1 MEEFKNLQETKLT
14 SQPIFDG
21 DVLHIYKDTVRLPN
35 GKTSTRE
42 YTVHHG
48 AVCILPLLENGDVLL
63 ERQFR
68 YAMGEVLT
76 EIPAG
81 KLDYIGEDPRE
92 AALRELREE
101 TGAVASEL
109 IPLGPF
115 YPTCAYSTE
124 VIQMFLARGL
134 SFGERDLDEDEFL
147 NVFRL
152 PLRELV
158 EKVLNGEIPDRLD
171 LRAGGT
177 WLQHGLRY
185 YPAFELRTRRH
196 HHGRRICRLLRH
208 DELPSS
214 PHRICYHRGHY
225 QHAPRRCD

>member
-1 MEEFKNLQETKLT
+1 MDSAVHYEKTLSSEVIFEGRVITLT
-14 SQPIFDG
+14 N
-21 DVLHIYKDTVRLPN
+21 DV
-35 GKTSTRE
+35 
-42 YTVHHG
+42 
-48 AVCILPLLENGDVLL
+48 ALLENGETAGREVVHHHGGACILPYFEDGTICMV
-63 ERQFR
+63 RQFR

-134 SFGERDLDEDEFL
+134 SFGERELDEDEFL
-147 NVFRL
+147 NVFRM

-158 EKVLNGEIPDRLD
+158 EKVLNGEIPDAKTQAAALRVWCMLQEGRL
-171 LRAGGT
+171 
-177 WLQHGLRY
+177 
-185 YPAFELRTRRH
+185 
-196 HHGRRICRLLRH
+196 
-208 DELPSS
+208 S
-214 PHRICYHRGHY
+214 
-225 QHAPRRCD
+225 

>member
-1 MEEFKNLQETKLT
+1 M
-14 SQPIFDG
+14 
-21 DVLHIYKDTVRLPN
+21 
-35 GKTSTRE
+35 
-42 YTVHHG
+42 
-48 AVCILPLLENGDVLL
+48 CILPLLENGDVLL

-134 SFGERDLDEDEFL
+134 SFGERELDEDEFL

-158 EKVLNGEIPDRLD
+158 EKVLNGEIPDAKTQAAALRVWCMLQEGRL
-171 LRAGGT
+171 
-177 WLQHGLRY
+177 
-185 YPAFELRTRRH
+185 
-196 HHGRRICRLLRH
+196 
-208 DELPSS
+208 S
-214 PHRICYHRGHY
+214 
-225 QHAPRRCD
+225 